1 MDAQLTAQAQKLPAK
16 VFEARGVRVGFERRV
31 HIVVVVLDDKPG
43 ESDAVFLDQTCE
55 VGPPHVGVKVAH
67 RGIEVALDVLAR
79 PAGHRRGE
87 VVEIEGAAIND
98 RPGKRVSKQAECL
111 CIDAAHAFFG
121 KTEVAEDDP
130 ALAVGVLPNKRQF
143 ALVGCHSVHRAVLR
157 KRNDERR
164 LIGVGESKVMRA
176 AAEHKVG
183 GKTNAR
189 RHVPASSH
197 FLHAKLLG
205 ERLEKPIGFRR
216 QVHHELTAV
225 THPGHKVGR
234 ALPQARQVAHRE
246 NHFLIACQIRQL
258 LLGQIDQIS
267 LDACLVEHRLDIV
280 KRVGRRHLV

>member
-1 MDAQLTAQAQKLPAK
+1 
-16 VFEARGVRVGFERRV
+16 
-31 HIVVVVLDDKPG
+31 
-43 ESDAVFLDQTCE
+43 
-55 VGPPHVGVKVAH
+55 
-67 RGIEVALDVLAR
+67 
-79 PAGHRRGE
+79 
-87 VVEIEGAAIND
+87 
-98 RPGKRVSKQAECL
+98 
-111 CIDAAHAFFG
+111 
-121 KTEVAEDDP
+121 
-130 ALAVGVLPNKRQF
+130 
-143 ALVGCHSVHRAVLR
+143 
-157 KRNDERR
+157 
-164 LIGVGESKVMRA
+164 MRA

-189 RHVPASSH
+189 CLIPPNPH

-216 QVHHELTAV
+216 QVHHELAAIA
-225 THPGHKVGR
+225 HPGNEIGC